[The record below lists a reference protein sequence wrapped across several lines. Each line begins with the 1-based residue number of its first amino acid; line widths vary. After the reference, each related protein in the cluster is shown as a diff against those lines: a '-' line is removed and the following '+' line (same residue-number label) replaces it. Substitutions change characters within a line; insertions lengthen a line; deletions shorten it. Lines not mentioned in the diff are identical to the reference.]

1 MMPPESFCSEIAEQ
15 FLLAQTCIGYLGSF
29 EVPYEFLDCFISVK
43 NTIGILKGTTQNSM
57 RINIQKQKNK
67 LIQ

>member
-43 NTIGILKGTTQNSM
+43 NTIGIL
-57 RINIQKQKNK
+57 IQFVLN
-67 LIQ
+67 L